1 MQSNSSLYN
10 FNLYLTINSCNL
22 ECIKLVYIQTPN
34 DLTIVK
40 QAKTKNISDIIRTIR
55 EEKQLTQLYMAK
67 KLKVTQQAYSSME
80 NNPDNVTLKRLRDIA
95 ELLGVELI
103 TLLGIETGLVQQN
116 FNQKGGSAN
125 TATQMVNNY
134 SVQEQNELYERLI
147 AQLKEEIAYLRSVK
161 K

>member
-1 MQSNSSLYN
+1 M
-10 FNLYLTINSCNL
+10 
-22 ECIKLVYIQTPN
+22 E
-34 DLTIVK
+34 
-40 QAKTKNISDIIRTIR
+40 KTKNISDIIRTIR
-55 EEKQLTQLYMAK
+55 EEKKLTQLYMAK

-80 NNPDNVTLKRLRDIA
+80 NNPEQVTLKRLRDIA
-95 ELLGVELI
+95 KLLGVELI

-125 TATQMVNNY
+125 TATQMINHY